1 MTVRCVYSVV
11 RIALDREVKA
21 GRVTARL
28 RPDRPAAARGYRD
41 HAPDETHALIDAL
54 AESPHEC
61 LIVTSL
67 ATGLRESEDCGL

>member
-1 MTVRCVYSVV
+1 MSRHVCDLIDPPQRADTE
-11 RIALDREVKA
+11 ITLL
-21 GRVTARL
+21 T
-28 RPDRPAAARGYRD
+28 PAQ
-41 HAPDETHALIDAL
+41 THALIDAL